1 MKKITSLLTALA
13 VSAVSSLALATGWD
27 DGLSENDMFVGLEGG
42 YAKTKVKI
50 DDSDSSLDNSES
62 TGLFGLRLG
71 GFLHD
76 ETRAYFTVGYLKPK
90 DAQWGSD
97 GVDDFKVH
105 DIKQLNLLVSADYL
119 FMPEWEVQPFIGLT
133 IGATEIKAS
142 GSYSSNNSVIE
153 DNFKKKWGFA
163 YGAQAGVVYQI
174 DNIDLEAG
182 LKYLTNDIS
191 HHFLES
197 DNTKLKVNDS
207 SQVYVA
213 ASIHF

>member
-1 MKKITSLLTALA
+1 MKKITSLLSALA
-13 VSAVSSLALATGWD
+13 FSAVSSFALATGWD
-27 DGLSENDMFVGLEGG
+27 DGWSENDIFVGLEGG
-42 YAKTKVKI
+42 YAKTKVKLDGSGTSV
-50 DDSDSSLDNSES
+50 DDSDN
-62 TGLFGLRLG
+62 TGFFGLRLG
-71 GFLHD
+71 GFVDD
-76 ETRAYFTVGYLKPK
+76 EARVYFTAGYHKPK
-90 DAQWGSD
+90 DAQWSFNG
-97 GVDDFKVH
+97 DDFKVH

-133 IGATEIKAS
+133 IGATETKAS
-142 GSYSSNNSVIE
+142 GSYSSVNNSVIE

-182 LKYLTNDIS
+182 LKYLTNSIS